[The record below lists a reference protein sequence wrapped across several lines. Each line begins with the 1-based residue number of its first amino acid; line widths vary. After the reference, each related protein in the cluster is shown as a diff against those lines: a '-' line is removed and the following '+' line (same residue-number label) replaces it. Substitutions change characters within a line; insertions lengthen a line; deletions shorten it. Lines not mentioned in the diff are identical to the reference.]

1 MTEEAWLIIT
11 PKLIE
16 GYRSLPYVKENPQWY
31 MMEIFY
37 GFGAHCMNHI
47 SLEMR
52 LEDNIISIK

>member
-31 MMEIFY
+31 MLEIFI
-37 GFGAHCMNHI
+37 GLEHI
-47 SLEMR
+47 V
-52 LEDNIISIK
+52 